1 MISLNKLRLHFNAI
15 RFTMIDGINLNENIV
30 RYLSNLHTFVFD
42 ICTILPRSP
51 KNSFLSTADLEKTF
65 THWNYCPVNCSV
77 DHFSTGLTYCHMYS
91 IPYRT
96 THFMYFTNTI
106 RNQNPCFTTISYNE
120 LVLLRL
126 IFAHIDYAY
135 QFLHHTKAHV
145 PQLRTIDIR
154 YDKLITVTN
163 NFTNPGTKVNCSQVK
178 QIRFEEILVYPEHFH
193 DYFPSLSN
201 VR

>member
-1 MISLNKLRLHFNAI
+1 
-15 RFTMIDGINLNENIV
+15 
-30 RYLSNLHTFVFD
+30 
-42 ICTILPRSP
+42 
-51 KNSFLSTADLEKTF
+51 
-65 THWNYCPVNCSV
+65 
-77 DHFSTGLTYCHMYS
+77 
-91 IPYRT
+91 
-96 THFMYFTNTI
+96 MYFTNTI
-106 RNQNPCFTTISYNE
+106 RNQNPCFSTISYNE